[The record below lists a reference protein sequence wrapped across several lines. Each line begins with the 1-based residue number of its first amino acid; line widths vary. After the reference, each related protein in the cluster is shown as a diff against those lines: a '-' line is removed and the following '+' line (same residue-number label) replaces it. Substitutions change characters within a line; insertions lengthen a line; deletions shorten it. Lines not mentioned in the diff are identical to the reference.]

1 MCSVPHL
8 AHHHLYS
15 FSLLQGMVIHNMECN
30 KDFTHLSSEIWATAA
45 GDALASG
52 DKLPSDHT
60 SKTDVRGQCDNSST
74 GNVLRPPLQ
83 RVREG
88 FNSCAPRIW
97 RIYSSFV
104 YMYIL
109 FFFFKKREKRKKFCC
124 LLRSVASSSYGMHR
138 LSLAHTAVTVSRIE
152 QMSPLKAFFSRTHGL
167 YYHHEIKLKTCP
179 FRRHN
184 DRVILGR

>member
-1 MCSVPHL
+1 MPPPLPHL
-8 AHHHLYS
+8 THHHHCSL
-15 FSLLQGMVIHNMECN
+15 SLLQGMVIHNMECN
-30 KDFTHLSSEIWATAA
+30 RDFTHLSSEIWATAA

-83 RVREG
+83 WVREG
-88 FNSCAPRIW
+88 FNSCAPRIL
-97 RIYSSFV
+97 RIYSTFI
-104 YMYIL
+104 YMYIYI
-109 FFFFKKREKRKKFCC
+109 KKKGGKKEKQFCC

-152 QMSPLKAFFSRTHGL
+152 QMSPLKAFFSCTHGL